1 MCSHHQFHGER
12 ERPQLW
18 FLSKKADWSRKGM
31 TQAIGGQVAAGRSP
45 RSGESGSGGGD
56 SGPVGGDSRKV
67 QSHQLLA
74 QVNNVASGVGV
85 IFKGC

>member
-1 MCSHHQFHGER
+1 MLTQSVPWR
-12 ERPQLW
+12 EGATAAR
-18 FLSKKADWSRKGM
+18 SRLEQEGDDTGHRGSM
-31 TQAIGGQVAAGRSP
+31 AAGRSP

-74 QVNNVASGVGV
+74 QVNNVASRLGV

>member
-1 MCSHHQFHGER
+1 
-12 ERPQLW
+12 
-18 FLSKKADWSRKGM
+18 M